1 MGDSPTPRRPES
13 TTPGHQ
19 TWTLTVRAGGCVE
32 HNRFDDLER
41 ALGALDSRLSEL
53 ARSAA
58 EHPART
64 RLRRYSPEEQV
75 VARIE
80 LSGPQR
86 RLAEAHAG
94 VDVRGDGSTE
104 AYVGR
109 VRRKP
114 LNIDSDQDLVAALRR
129 AVAKT

>member
-1 MGDSPTPRRPES
+1 VAGDP
-13 TTPGHQ
+13 PG
-19 TWTLTVRAGGCVE
+19 
-32 HNRFDDLER
+32 
-41 ALGALDSRLSEL
+41 
-53 ARSAA
+53 
-58 EHPART
+58 T

-86 RLAEAHAG
+86 RLASVHAG

-109 VRRKP
+109 VRRRALDIGP
-114 LNIDSDQDLVAALRR
+114 DDDTIAALRR
-129 AVAKT
+129 AIAPA